1 MEQPELCVRLPLI
14 VCPNPPTKQ
23 WCCCPAAP
31 EEEVNKAAAKY
42 QTFWAQFGKAMKLG
56 VIEDSQNRN
65 RLAKLLRVQT
75 SKSGGKLISLEEYVE
90 RMKPGQKNI
99 YYLAGE
105 EPCIARGSQL
115 FDPST
120 L

>member
-1 MEQPELCVRLPLI
+1 
-14 VCPNPPTKQ
+14 
-23 WCCCPAAP
+23 
-31 EEEVNKAAAKY
+31 
-42 QTFWAQFGKAMKLG
+42 MKLG

-105 EPCIARGSQL
+105 GGCVEQGAVGWSTKRHCSAGRDLPWALRLMISCGSTPQ
-115 FDPST
+115 T
-120 L
+120 EVT

>member
-1 MEQPELCVRLPLI
+1 MRLPLI
-14 VCPNPPTKQ
+14 VYPDTPNKQ
-23 WCCCPAAP
+23 WCCCFAAP
-31 EEEVNKAAAKY
+31 DEEANKAAAKY

-99 YYLAGE
+99 YYLAGQE
-105 EPCIARGSQL
+105 AFVARGTGL
-115 FDPST
+115 TDREN